1 MNMKNRIFFKI
12 LFKLITLCPF
22 NKVRVFI
29 YRNAFNYTIGTNV
42 FIGKSILN
50 SKKVTIGNN
59 VVLKNNITIACGSV
73 TIGNNTSILSGNTI
87 VGKASFS
94 IGENSRIIND
104 HFIDV
109 WNSVSIGNNT
119 WLAGKGSQLWTHGSI
134 YTKTGKKDLSINI
147 GDDIYIGSKCA
158 IAPGVKIESLN
169 LIGLG
174 SVVTHSIT
182 SSKNIIAGNPA
193 KIIKENIDW
202 RENW

>member
-1 MNMKNRIFFKI
+1 MKNKILKKI
-12 LFKLITLCPF
+12 LFKIIKLCPF
-22 NKVRVFI
+22 NSVRLFI
-29 YRNAFNYTIGTNV
+29 YRNFFKYTIGTNV

-59 VVLKNNITIACGSV
+59 VVIKNNCIITAGNV
-73 TIGNNTSILSGNTI
+73 TIGNNTSIHSGNVI
-87 VGKASFS
+87 MGKASFS
-94 IGENSRIIND
+94 IGNNSRIIND

-109 WNSVSIGNNT
+109 WNSVEIGNNT
-119 WLAGKGSQLWTHGSI
+119 WLAGKASQLWTHGSI
-134 YTKTGKKDLSINI
+134 YTKTGKKDLSIKI
-147 GDDIYIGSKCA
+147 GDNIYMASNCS
-158 IAPGVKIESLN
+158 IAPGVTIESLN

-174 SVVTHSIT
+174 SVVTQSIS